1 MMVVAKTA
9 IVALILACAFGLT
22 ACGGAKK
29 SAVVA
34 SVGTQTVTEA
44 EVDHW
49 MKVLAAGDFRQELVK
64 PPPAGLVGEP
74 PQYASCVAVAKK
86 WNATRSAT
94 ETTTLCRELY
104 QATRV
109 QAVAFLTDVLWH
121 VQDGAEH
128 HESVTPREVH
138 AALIRLR
145 EREWPKPGQ
154 FQKYLA
160 EVHRSVADEEYL
172 LKRNLLSQKQ
182 VKRVEAEGLKAGE
195 QSKYERLAQEYLAKW
210 TARTSCK
217 PGYVAEDCKEFK
229 GAASTGPAPATV
241 LQKLTKPT

>member
-1 MMVVAKTA
+1 MGFAKTVIA
-9 IVALILACAFGLT
+9 AMVLACAFGLT

-29 SAVVA
+29 GAVVA
-34 SVGTQTVTEA
+34 SVGAQTVTES

-49 MKVLAAGDFRQELVK
+49 MKVLAAGDFRQELAK

-74 PQYASCVAVAKK
+74 PTYSSCVATAKK
-86 WNATRSAT
+86 WSTTRSAS
-94 ETTTLCRELY
+94 ETTTLCRQLY
-104 QATRV
+104 RAMRV
-109 QAVAFLTDVLWH
+109 QAVGFLTDVLWH
-121 VQDGAEH
+121 VEDGAEH
-128 HESVTPREVH
+128 HESVTSTEVH

-160 EVHRSVADEEYL
+160 EMHRNAADEEYL

-229 GAASTGPAPATV
+229 GAASAGLAPATV